1 MVTTLRERNANA
13 SLISLKRDL
22 QHRVNFNA
30 IEHKAVLAVVKIKEP
45 DAYHLHDPGRRD
57 GSCRS
62 CLRRRPEFGGHRLSS
77 FLKCVRAMN
86 KNAETS
92 SLLAGLENTAH
103 RGPWYEGT
111 AGERIAVRLS
121 SIDTNGAYAIVESV
135 IAPGCSPPMHLHRN
149 EEEHFVVLAGIYRIL
164 IEDKMLDA
172 PVGTSTT
179 VPRGARHSWRNI
191 SNETSRLLVI
201 LTPGGFEKCIQTI
214 RDSPADKIL
223 EIAARYGC
231 FIVGPPISI

>member
-1 MVTTLRERNANA
+1 M
-13 SLISLKRDL
+13 
-22 QHRVNFNA
+22 
-30 IEHKAVLAVVKIKEP
+30 
-45 DAYHLHDPGRRD
+45 
-57 GSCRS
+57 
-62 CLRRRPEFGGHRLSS
+62 
-77 FLKCVRAMN
+77 
-86 KNAETS
+86 
-92 SLLAGLENTAH
+92 
-103 RGPWYEGT
+103 
-111 AGERIAVRLS
+111 
-121 SIDTNGAYAIVESV
+121 
-135 IAPGCSPPMHLHRN
+135 
-149 EEEHFVVLAGIYRIL
+149 VLAGIYRIL